1 MFERSYLSD
10 LDNEQSRVDR
20 SVRDLEKAGFWK
32 TKNDV
37 NCWNINNVIIS
48 QTSDGLV
55 RYSGCLNSEPIPKQT
70 LLCSDFGWFGILM
83 VPSSTSRINS
93 TVGI

>member
-55 RYSGCLNSEPIPKQT
+55 RYSGCLNSEPIPKT
-70 LLCSDFGWFGILM
+70 NTFMFGFWM
-83 VPSSTSRINS
+83 VWYFNGSFQYIKNK
-93 TVGI
+93 